1 MNPLQL
7 DDYNAKLI
15 GRATGELG
23 KNVDLV
29 SMENGIMHLD
39 VADITINLLAWQ
51 NHMLALELPAATP
64 LCRVEGLT

>member
-7 DDYNAKLI
+7 DDYNATLI

-29 SMENGIMHLD
+29 STESGIMDLD
-39 VADITINLLAWQ
+39 
-51 NHMLALELPAATP
+51 
-64 LCRVEGLT
+64 